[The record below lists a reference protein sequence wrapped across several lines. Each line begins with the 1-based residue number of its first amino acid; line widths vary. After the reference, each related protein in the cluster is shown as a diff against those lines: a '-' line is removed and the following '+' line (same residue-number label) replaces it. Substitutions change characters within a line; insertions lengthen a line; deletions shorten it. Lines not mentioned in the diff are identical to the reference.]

1 MANYTSHAIMANEVY
16 KQLKDINKIEINNDY
31 LNFFSMGQDFT
42 FTDSNLFDE
51 THNLYSKAFF
61 INTIKYI
68 KENKIYENEVIM
80 SYLYGHIVHYALD
93 TIIHPYVY
101 YITDNMESYGII
113 TPHNVVECYVDKYML
128 SNNEFWFDYLNN
140 NLLDDIE
147 IKNIINY
154 TYDKTYKTNK
164 KISSYYKYTQKIVII
179 INKLIQL
186 AYKKENLFSKLK
198 SKYNI
203 EYNNFINKKRDEWVN
218 PLTGLNCNDSID
230 DIINKSISKSLEMI
244 YLTNMYIYN
253 ESLDTYLD
261 LAFED
266 LSYNTGENYKKGN
279 KFVYAKTYSK
289 HM

>member
-1 MANYTSHAIMANEVY
+1 
-16 KQLKDINKIEINNDY
+16 
-31 LNFFSMGQDFT
+31 
-42 FTDSNLFDE
+42 
-51 THNLYSKAFF
+51 
-61 INTIKYI
+61 
-68 KENKIYENEVIM
+68 M

-128 SNNEFWFDYLNN
+128 SNNEFCFDYLNN

-253 ESLDTYLD
+253 GSLDTYLD

-266 LSYNTGENYKKGN
+266 LTYNTGENYKKGN

>member
-1 MANYTSHAIMANEVY
+1 MANYTSHAIMAEEVH
-16 KQLKDINKIEINNDY
+16 KHLNDINKIEIDEEF
-31 LNFFSMGQDFT
+31 LKFFSMGQDFT
-42 FTDSNLFDE
+42 FTDSKLFDE
-51 THNLYSKAFF
+51 THDLYSKDFF

-68 KENKIYENEVIM
+68 KENKLYENEVIM

-93 TIIHPYVY
+93 TSIHPYVY
-101 YITDNMESYGII
+101 YVTNNMESNGMI

-128 SNNEFWFDYLNN
+128 SDNEFSFNYLNN
-140 NLLDDIE
+140 NLLDDID

-164 KISSYYKYTQKIVII
+164 KISLYYKYTQKIVII

-186 AYKKENLFSKLK
+186 AYKKESLFNKLK

-203 EYNNFINKKRDEWVN
+203 EYNSFINKKHDEWVN
-218 PLTGLNCNDSID
+218 PLTGINCNDSID
-230 DIINKSISKSLEMI
+230 DIIDKSINKSLEII

-253 ESLDTYLD
+253 ESLDKYLD

>member
-16 KQLKDINKIEINNDY
+16 KHLKDINKIEINKDY

-101 YITDNMESYGII
+101 YITDNMEINGII

-128 SNNEFWFDYLNN
+128 SNNKFSFDYLNN

-203 EYNNFINKKRDEWVN
+203 EYNNFINKNHDEWVN

-266 LSYNTGENYKKGN
+266 LSYNTGEKYKKGN